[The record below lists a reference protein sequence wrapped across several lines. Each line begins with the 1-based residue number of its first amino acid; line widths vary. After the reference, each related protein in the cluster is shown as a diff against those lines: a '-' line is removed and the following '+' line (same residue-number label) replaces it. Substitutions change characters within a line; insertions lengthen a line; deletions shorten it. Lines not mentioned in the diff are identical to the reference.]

1 MESFTG
7 PRTELPAFSAPKPPL
22 LTVTVV
28 VCTRNRPGELA
39 TCLDAISKLN
49 PQPDDVLVIDNSE
62 GDPATER
69 VAREHGVRY
78 LVERASGL
86 SRARNRG
93 LAESTS
99 EIVAYI
105 DDDAVPCED
114 WLEHILAPFADPE
127 MAMVSGEVEPEGVVR
142 DRTAPVRSLCAKD
155 LQWFEIAA
163 FGGLGMG
170 TGMAVRKA
178 AGAIWTG
185 FDARLGRG
193 ASIRIAEES
202 HAATTLLALGYRA
215 AVAPAAIVR
224 HPLRPFDRRRLAQ
237 EGAYSFA
244 YWLLLLCEFP
254 GHRLDLIHFLIRR
267 LRGKTLAWPRETQTP
282 GDLVSSGWGIRLKAA
297 VGGALPNPTVR
308 GELLC
313 AAT

>member
-7 PRTELPAFSAPKPPL
+7 PPTQLPSFSARKLPPP
-22 LTVTVV
+22 TVTVV
-28 VCTRNRPGELA
+28 VCTRHRPVELA
-39 TCLDAISKLN
+39 NCLDAISKLN
-49 PQPDDVLVIDNSE
+49 PRPDDVLVIDNSE

-78 LVERASGL
+78 LIERASGL

-105 DDDAVPCED
+105 DDDAIPCED

-155 LQWFEIAA
+155 PQWFEIAT

-178 AGAIWTG
+178 AGSVWPG

-193 ASIRIAEES
+193 ASIRIGEES
-202 HAATTLLALGYRA
+202 HAATMLLALGYRA

-224 HPLRPFDRRRLAQ
+224 HPLRPIDRRRLAQ

-254 GHRLDLIHFLIRR
+254 GHRLDLIRFLNRR
-267 LRGKTLAWPRETQTP
+267 LRGKPLTWSRESQMP
-282 GDLVSSGWGIRLKAA
+282 GDLVSSGWSIRLKAA
-297 VGGALPNPTVR
+297 VGGALLYLR
-308 GELLC
+308 SRKLR
-313 AAT
+313 AR